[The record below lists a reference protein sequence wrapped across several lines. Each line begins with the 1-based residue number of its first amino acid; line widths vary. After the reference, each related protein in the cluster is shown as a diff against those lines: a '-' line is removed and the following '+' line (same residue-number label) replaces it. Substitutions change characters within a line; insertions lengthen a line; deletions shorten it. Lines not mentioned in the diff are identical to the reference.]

1 MSLRAK
7 ESDRISPWESI
18 HPSLS
23 TAHEPSQPLSLTLKQ
38 GTKDAHRWV
47 ERLAFVRSFL
57 RGVIDPHSYQCLL
70 RDLHTV
76 YGALED
82 GLRRHAHHPVLGWS
96 AWPLLWR
103 QNALS
108 EDLDYLAMRLP
119 TSDRPWRQ
127 QLPSSAAQRYAA
139 RIFAQ
144 ADHSPTLLLA
154 HAYTRYLGDLSGGQI
169 LRRIVGFALDL
180 PGPDG
185 LRFYEF
191 SQVPNHEQF
200 KQDFRRWLDR
210 LPLSATEQHAVVQEA
225 IAAFA
230 ANGALF
236 EERAPRAGSYVPT
249 SAPCDHQS
257 WLDRLRGR
265 APIARSRRT

>member
-1 MSLRAK
+1 MSLRTK
-7 ESDRISPWESI
+7 ESDPISRWESI
-18 HPSLS
+18 PPLLTTKHKS
-23 TAHEPSQPLSLTLKQ
+23 SQPLSLQLRE

-57 RGVIDPHSYQCLL
+57 RGVIDPRSYQCLL

-76 YGALED
+76 YGALEE

-119 TSDRPWRQ
+119 TSGLRDLPWQ
-127 QLPSSAAQRYAA
+127 KQPPSSAALRYAA

-169 LRRIVGFALDL
+169 LRRIVGFSLGL

-185 LRFYEF
+185 LRFYDF
-191 SQVPNHEQF
+191 SQIPNHGQF
-200 KQDFRRWLDR
+200 KQDFRSWLDR
-210 LPLSATEQHAVVQEA
+210 LPLSVTEQHAVVQEA

-236 EERAPRAGSYVPT
+236 EELAPRAGS
-249 SAPCDHQS
+249 
-257 WLDRLRGR
+257 
-265 APIARSRRT
+265 